1 MKLKDLLAC
10 AMTGVLLCTSCI
22 QDEAPNVEAAVDACY
37 GENVQLANIDAENK
51 KIDVYVPKSASFDAL
66 QLIFTLPDG
75 ASIKA
80 DSKLQTDIPPFYDF
94 SEDLT
99 RAFTVTSEDGAWKTT
114 YQIQVIT
121 TELPTLFH
129 FEALQENSSAPYDV
143 LYENQR
149 VNTEAKIL
157 QWASGNPGYKL
168 TGMSNSRED
177 YPTVQ
182 VSNGYLGKCVKL
194 TTMSTGSFGE
204 MVKMYIAAGN
214 LFIGSFDLT
223 NALVNAPKATKFGFP
238 FYQRPQRL
246 TGYYK
251 YKAGSVYT
259 EKGQA
264 TDAKKDRCDIY
275 AIMYETDENTSFLDG
290 ENALTSPNLVLLAQ
304 IDPNDIVESNEWN
317 VFDLPFKE
325 MNNKKIDPQKLK
337 EGKYKLAIVFSSSV
351 EGAKFNGAVGSTL
364 YIDEVEL
371 ICETDN

>member
-1 MKLKDLLAC
+1 MKLKNLLAC
-10 AMTGVLLCTSCI
+10 TVTGMLLCTSCI
-22 QDEAPNVEAAVDACY
+22 KDEAPNVEAAIDACY

-51 KIDVYVPKSASFDAL
+51 KIDVYVPKSASFNAL

-80 DSKLQTDIPPFYDF
+80 DSKLSTDIPPFYDF
-94 SEDLT
+94 SKQST
-99 RAFTVTSEDGAWKTT
+99 RAFTVTSEDGVWKTT
-114 YQIQVIT
+114 YQIGIII
-121 TELPTLFH
+121 TELPTSFH
-129 FEALQENSSAPYDV
+129 FESLLENSNAPYDV
-143 LYENQR
+143 FYENQR
-149 VNTEAKIL
+149 VDTETKIL
-157 QWASGNPGYKL
+157 QWTSGNPGYKL

-177 YPTVQ
+177 YPTIQ
-182 VSNGYLGKCVKL
+182 FNNGHLGKCAKL

-238 FYQRPQRL
+238 FYQYPERL

-259 EKGQA
+259 EKGQPVEN
-264 TDAKKDRCDIY
+264 KKDLCDIY
-275 AIMYETDENTSFLDG
+275 AIMYETDESTDFLDG
-290 ENALTSPNLVLLAQ
+290 ETALTSPNLVLLAR
-304 IDPNDIVESNEWN
+304 IDPNDIVESDKWN
-317 VFDLPFKE
+317 KFNLPFKK
-325 MNNKKIDPQKLK
+325 MNDKEIDSTKLK

-351 EGAKFNGAVGSTL
+351 GGASFNGAIGSTL

-371 ICETDN
+371 ICKTDN